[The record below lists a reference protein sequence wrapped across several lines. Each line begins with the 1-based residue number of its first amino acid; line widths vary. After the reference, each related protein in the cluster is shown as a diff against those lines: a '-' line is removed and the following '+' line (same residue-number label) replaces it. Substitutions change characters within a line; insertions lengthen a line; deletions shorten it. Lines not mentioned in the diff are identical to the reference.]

1 MFNRSTQILA
11 LIFSLTACATPVSN
25 DSFFTPS
32 PNPSPSTERPRPL
45 VSSNPNKDPQIT
57 VTPTPMASSIS
68 AIPPLR
74 IQQNLPETDSNGKI
88 SDIQV
93 TFTTSDNKIKILRSI
108 SLNELASGYP
118 IQEPELASG
127 VGYEASLTITR
138 LKASCTHITVFKGTG
153 KWMPPKEEQTISV
166 AFPDK
171 TSSQAC
177 ENEADGTAITQPDQS
192 SNPTDVAFNA
202 ENDVLIRKKV
212 DEIFLAI
219 NHQNNDEI
227 LKFIQLRSPFYLNT
241 LYYGSFYFQFYNS
254 MEYKNLEIK
263 HYSTEIQ
270 AIFTRV
276 VNAPLVEN
284 RSMIALYEG
293 TGIFRFK
300 KVNQDWYLASAS
312 LKKNSSLLT
321 LRSPA
326 AFTGNSGFETV
337 TPLSN

>member
-1 MFNRSTQILA
+1 M
-11 LIFSLTACATPVSN
+11 VSA
-25 DSFFTPS
+25 
-32 PNPSPSTERPRPL
+32 
-45 VSSNPNKDPQIT
+45 V
-57 VTPTPMASSIS
+57 S

-74 IQQNLPETDSNGKI
+74 IQQNLPETDNNGKI
-88 SDIQV
+88 SDVQI

-118 IQEPELASG
+118 IQEPGLSSG

-138 LKASCTHITVFKGTG
+138 IKASCTHVTVFKGTG
-153 KWMPPKEEQTISV
+153 KWTPPKEEQTISV

-171 TSSQAC
+171 TSNQAC

-192 SNPTDVAFNA
+192 SNTTTVAFNA
-202 ENDVLIRKKV
+202 ENDALIRKKV

-227 LKFIQLRSPFYLNT
+227 LKFIQLRTPFYLNNM
-241 LYYGSFYFQFYNS
+241 YYGPFYFQYYNS

-284 RSMIALYEG
+284 RSVLALYEG

-300 KVNQDWYLASAS
+300 KVDQDWYLISAS
-312 LKKNSSLLT
+312 LKKNGNLLS

-326 AFTGNSGFETV
+326 AFTGTSGFETV
-337 TPLSN
+337 TQLSN